1 MLPWMLMPLARL
13 LRWGRERLKAITGQ
27 PGTGR
32 DGSLDVGG
40 ALLLVGTIT
49 LAATLGVPLVVTLGG
64 GIGMAILFV
73 VVRSWVVVQE
83 QQTAWASG
91 RMKKRPYAHTST
103 RSPGRRARSTTDTTL
118 FPRPFPTH
126 SPRP

>member
-1 MLPWMLMPLARL
+1 MQNARSSSEPMLPWMLMPLARL
-13 LRWGRERLKAITGQ
+13 LRWARERLKAITGQ
-27 PGTGR
+27 LGTGR

-40 ALLLVGTIT
+40 ALLLVGTVT

-83 QQTAWASG
+83 QQTA
-91 RMKKRPYAHTST
+91 
-103 RSPGRRARSTTDTTL
+103 
-118 FPRPFPTH
+118 
-126 SPRP
+126 